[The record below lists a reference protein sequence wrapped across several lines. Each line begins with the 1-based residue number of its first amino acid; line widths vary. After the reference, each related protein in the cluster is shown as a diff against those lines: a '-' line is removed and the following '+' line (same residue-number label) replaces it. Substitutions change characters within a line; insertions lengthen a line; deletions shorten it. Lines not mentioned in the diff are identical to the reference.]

1 MWNYHHRRCR
11 HVIVPFRYPFSGQVQ
26 VQQQL
31 SQEEYAAMQERENAI
46 AQLEVSEA
54 QRELR
59 AQEELEMRQLE
70 NDITKKEICNI
81 YLYQSAFATQQSLL
95 LFEQS
100 AFLYLN
106 TNQSSTEIKIKKD
119 CKN

>member
-1 MWNYHHRRCR
+1 MYTWNYHHRRCR

-54 QRELR
+54 ERELR
-59 AQEELEMRQLE
+59 AQEDLEMRQLE
-70 NDITKKEICNI
+70 NDITTMAEVFSEVQKLVRDQGEVVD
-81 YLYQSAFATQQSLL
+81 T
-95 LFEQS
+95 
-100 AFLYLN
+100 
-106 TNQSSTEIKIKKD
+106 
-119 CKN
+119 

>member
-1 MWNYHHRRCR
+1 M
-11 HVIVPFRYPFSGQVQ
+11 IVPFRYPFSGQVQ

-59 AQEELEMRQLE
+59 AQEDLEMRQLE
-70 NDITKKEICNI
+70 NDITTMAEVFTEVQKLVTDQEVVVDII
-81 YLYQSAFATQQSLL
+81 ELGLHYEHVSPYI
-95 LFEQS
+95 EQ
-100 AFLYLN
+100 FY
-106 TNQSSTEIKIKKD
+106 
-119 CKN
+119 